1 MSAAPQFCFSFD
13 FDEWA
18 RLARTD
24 PFAFEARRL
33 AIIESY
39 LRQFPPPDQRRLRG
53 LQFRID
59 MERRRARTPMAACL
73 RLSAMMWDSLLG
85 THGLKTALEQL
96 LGQLDCPSTVAHP
109 ATARTTSARILSFRR
124 ASHRPIS

>member
-85 THGLKTALEQL
+85 AHGLRNALEQPRGL
-96 LGQLDCPSTVAHP
+96 HCTPTAARP
-109 ATARTTSARILSFRR
+109 ATARTTSARILPFRR
-124 ASHRPIS
+124 ASDRSIP

>member
-18 RLARTD
+18 KLARTD
-24 PFAFEARRL
+24 PYAFETRRL
-33 AIIESY
+33 AIIESF

-85 THGLKTALEQL
+85 THGLKNALEQL
-96 LGQLDCPSTVAHP
+96 VGQLQSPP
-109 ATARTTSARILSFRR
+109 ATHPRPARTTSARILPFRSAPDR
-124 ASHRPIS
+124 SIP